1 METKGKDYA
10 ALKDEVLYKAVLNK
24 QIIKQSS
31 QENFGMY
38 DVMPVNNARIVN
50 EACDRFFER
59 KGIRYGSAWF
69 HDRND
74 RKKKI
79 QQARDER
86 NTNS

>member
-1 METKGKDYA
+1 
-10 ALKDEVLYKAVLNK
+10 
-24 QIIKQSS
+24 
-31 QENFGMY
+31 MY
-38 DVMPVNNARIVN
+38 DVMPVNNARIVS

-69 HDRND
+69 HDRLD

-79 QQARDER
+79 QQAKDER

>member
-1 METKGKDYA
+1 MKSRDYH
-10 ALKDEVLYKAVLNK
+10 ALKDEGLLKAVEEK
-24 QIIKQSS
+24 DIIKQSS
-31 QENFGMY
+31 QGNFGMY
-38 DVMPVNNARIVN
+38 DVMPVNNASIVS

-59 KGIRYGSAWF
+59 KNIRYGSAWF
-69 HDRND
+69 HDRLD